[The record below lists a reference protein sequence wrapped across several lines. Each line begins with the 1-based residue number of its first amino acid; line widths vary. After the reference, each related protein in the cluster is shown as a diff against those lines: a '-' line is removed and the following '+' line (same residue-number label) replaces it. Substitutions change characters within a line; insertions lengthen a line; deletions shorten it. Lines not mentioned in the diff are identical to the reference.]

1 MHQKKLLD
9 LEKDR
14 VKDKEFAR
22 EIQKRLQRDLEQEKD
37 KIAEKQRI
45 FMDAIQNQ
53 RDDFERKK
61 QCGSQGCRS
70 TDLAVA
76 RRSAGSPTKLV
87 TWSTSPHHL
96 FSQEECVFF

>member
-61 QCGSQGCRS
+61 QWEI
-70 TDLAVA
+70 DLKK
-76 RRSAGSPTKLV
+76 REDERFL
-87 TWSTSPHHL
+87 
-96 FSQEECVFF
+96 